1 MREMKEPLLIIKTTE
16 CQTRVKQ
23 FKSFRFQE
31 YENTRGKLA
40 RMETK
45 SSLGLNFW

>member
-1 MREMKEPLLIIKTTE
+1 MKEMEESLLMIKTTE
-16 CQTRVKQ
+16 NRTEMKQ

-31 YENTRGKLA
+31 YENTRGKLC
-40 RMETK
+40 RRETK